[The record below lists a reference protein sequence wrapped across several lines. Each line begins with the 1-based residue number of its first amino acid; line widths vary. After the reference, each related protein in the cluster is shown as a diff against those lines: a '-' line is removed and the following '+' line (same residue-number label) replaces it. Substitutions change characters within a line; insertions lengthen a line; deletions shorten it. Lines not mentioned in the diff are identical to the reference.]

1 MNQVPITAG
10 NITSRYGKIEFIH
23 LFAYKYSQQLH
34 YKKDIKQKLISWLN
48 INQSL
53 QLFRFTASGFE
64 TLKPLPEENW
74 QYKCLGIKKETPP
87 IANIAMSS
95 QYLHQVFDIQLSK
108 IYKKHG
114 EDFVYENVISQDFN
128 LALCFNFN
136 VELFD
141 DGRFL
146 IHFFATSHIGL
157 SNKDIQHVM
166 NIVRSKQNDKE
177 QYFPKIFIS
186 DVASGK
192 LKAIFPLSKKS
203 MEEHDRFVQ
212 MYHDIQYSF
221 DYQFM
226 GHFFPTILTNF
237 MCKSKVKISA
247 ISDILHKASSALQ
260 GFDGLRLHELPLLS
274 VKLQS
279 VIPEKNLIIG
289 NNKIVSKLS
298 AIYYSGLFGPVKD
311 KYILPLLFMTDESI
325 VHKTKVLID
334 QHFNINGN
342 ISWLPAM
349 HVSKNENNLTE
360 IIKLKKQYPSV
371 FVMIFANTLIHREQI
386 QYLRDNR
393 IRYQIMQLPT
403 DQYRLSNF
411 AVKCLHK
418 LGAKVSRIK
427 DSGLPKDGYF
437 VGIDLGHFHKT
448 KDQAGYS
455 SLIMVFYNT
464 HGEHLFSTNL
474 KDLPLNEALHK
485 EAIHDA
491 LGMFKKHLTDSK
503 VNMPT
508 QLIFHRD
515 GKLHSNDT
523 AILNEGVSSTFGI
536 TDVNIVEIIKSGH
549 PYLFTQKDHRSH
561 NALSG
566 QYWAIKDKDYAL
578 LITNDQQTSP
588 DEALKPIVI
597 KRKYGQLSFELII
610 SQVYWFCKIYTN
622 NIYYPT
628 RLPATTELANNRAG
642 TGTKQYK
649 ASYRKD

>member
-1 MNQVPITAG
+1 MNQVPNHQG
-10 NITSRYGKIEFIH
+10 NITSRYGKIEYIQ
-23 LFAYKYSQQLH
+23 LYSYMYSQRIQK
-34 YKKDIKQKLISWLN
+34 KKDIKLKLISWLKA
-48 INQSL
+48 NQSL
-53 QLFRFTASGFE
+53 QLFRFTSHGFE

-74 QYKCLGIKKETPP
+74 QYQCTGFKQEKPP
-87 IANIAMSS
+87 IANIAMFS
-95 QYLHQVFDIQLSK
+95 QYLHQIFDIQLSK

-114 EDFVYENVISQDFN
+114 DDFVYENVISQDFK
-128 LALCFNFN
+128 LDLCFNFN

-146 IHFFATSHIGL
+146 IHFFATSHICL
-157 SNKDIQHVM
+157 TNNDIQHVI
-166 NIVRSKQNDKE
+166 NIVKSIQNDDE
-177 QYFPKIFIS
+177 QYFPKFFIS
-186 DVASGK
+186 DVASGRSK
-192 LKAIFPLSKKS
+192 TIFPLSKKS
-203 MEEHDRFVQ
+203 IEEHDRFVQ
-212 MYHDIQYSF
+212 MHHDIQYSF

-226 GHFFPTILTNF
+226 GYFFPTILTIF
-237 MCKSKVKISA
+237 MSKSKVKITA
-247 ISDILHKASSALQ
+247 ISETLHKASSALH
-260 GFDGLRLHELPLLS
+260 GFDGLRLHELPLLP

-279 VIPEKNLIIG
+279 VMPEMNLIIG

-298 AIYYSGLFGPVKD
+298 AIYYSGLFCSVKD
-311 KYILPLLFMTDESI
+311 KYILPLLFTTDESI
-325 VHKTKVLID
+325 VQKTKVLID

-342 ISWLPAM
+342 ISWLPAL
-349 HVSKNENNLTE
+349 HVSKNENNLTA

-371 FVMIFANTLIHREQI
+371 LVMIFANALIHREQI

-418 LGAKVSRIK
+418 LGAKVSLIK

-437 VGIDLGHFHKT
+437 VGIDLGHSHKT
-448 KDQAGYS
+448 KDQAGCS
-455 SLIMVFYNT
+455 TLIMVFFNT
-464 HGEHLFSTNL
+464 HGEHLFTANL
-474 KDLPLNEALHK
+474 TDLPLNEALHK
-485 EAIHDA
+485 KTINDA

-503 VNMPT
+503 LNMPSK
-508 QLIFHRD
+508 LIFHRD
-515 GKLHSNDT
+515 GKLHSDDT
-523 AILNEGVSSTFGI
+523 AILIEGVYSTFGI

-549 PYLFTQKDHRSH
+549 PYIFAQKDHRSH
-561 NALSG
+561 NAISG

-588 DEALKPIVI
+588 GEALKPIFI
-597 KRKYGQLSFELII
+597 KRKYGQLPFEVII